1 MKTFKEAKYL
11 IIKNAISKDMA
22 LLGLNYLIIKK
33 QVLQTLKNNRII
45 SPYEE
50 TLFGT
55 LGDSQIPIKETYCC
69 YSDLLMETFLIKL
82 LPLMC
87 EKTKLDL
94 VPMYSYTRLYTYG
107 SILKRHKDRASC
119 AISTTL
125 NLGGDKWPI
134 YLDPTGQSNIIPGA
148 GEHIEES
155 KRLIKNPNKGIRVDL
170 NPGDMLIYKGCE
182 LEHWR
187 EPFTG
192 EECGQV
198 FLHYN
203 EKSKTKNVFDG
214 RVHVGYPLNNRR
226 DKLPFLGN

>member
-1 MKTFKEAKYL
+1 MKTFKKDKYL

-22 LLGLNYLIIKK
+22 LLGFNYLVVKK
-33 QVLQTLKNNRII
+33 QVLETLKNDRVI

-50 TLFGT
+50 ELFGT

-107 SILKRHKDRASC
+107 STLKRHKDRSSC
-119 AISTTL
+119 AVSTTL

-134 YLDPTGQSNIIPGA
+134 YLSPNENVGIP
-148 GEHIEES
+148 EHEGGKRGIKIES
-155 KRLIKNPNKGIRVDL
+155 KAQGTKVDL
-170 NPGDMLIYKGCE
+170 SPGDMLIYKGCE
-182 LEHWR
+182 IEHWR

-203 EKSKTKNVFDG
+203 EKSRTEKLFDG
-214 RVHVGYPLNNRR
+214 RPHVGYPINN
-226 DKLPFLGN
+226 KGGELPFWGD

>member
-1 MKTFKEAKYL
+1 MKTFKKDKYL

-22 LLGLNYLIIKK
+22 LLGFNYLVVKK
-33 QVLQTLKNNRII
+33 QVIQTLKNNRII

-50 TLFGT
+50 LLFGT
-55 LGDSQIPIKETYCC
+55 LGDPQIPIEETYCC

-107 SILKRHKDRASC
+107 STLKRHKDRASC
-119 AISTTL
+119 AVSTTL

-134 YLDPTGQSNIIPGA
+134 YLSPSENVGVPDGNKITV
-148 GEHIEES
+148 ES
-155 KRLIKNPNKGIRVDL
+155 KAEGIRVDL
-170 NPGDMLIYKGCE
+170 NPGDMIIYSGCE

-203 EKSKTKNVFDG
+203 EKSKTQNVFDG
-214 RVHVGYPLNNRR
+214 RPHVGYPLNME
-226 DKLPFLGN
+226 KGELPFWGEK